1 MKRLMNKKLLS
12 TVARRMA
19 VLLLLLCLSATATWA
34 VRFVYVSEPD
44 PSIKGGKAYRPDINN
59 FPTHFYVVPK
69 HGFKV
74 KSVVF
79 VDKDGYQ
86 ETLQMKKVNKSTREE
101 LYYLPNTKSS
111 TVTVTFL
118 QVSNNVEVNFDMN
131 VSDVQGPAK
140 QNLQIG
146 GYVTKPE
153 DPTDVNFNFLGWYTD
168 EDFKKPFDFSKA
180 LNFGL
185 PYEDDDEKLVLNL
198 YAKWESRWSWEYEKT
213 YTDLHII
220 GPGPMDD
227 YTSQKAPWYKKWKTI
242 NKINIDPDVT
252 RIGNYAFYNL
262 KNVNTDIT
270 IPASVKTI
278 GNSAFYSFSISNSV
292 VNISTPTGSLLD
304 SIEQNAFKNANAH
317 IDLSNSTLLTKIDR
331 NVFYG
336 VNGIVTLPVSVDTI
350 VPKAFSGFDGSH
362 VYIPVPEGNALIVN
376 GKDFSGEK
384 TDGKADIISY
394 LYKKYPKRGISLAVK
409 LKMISLSDYDD
420 VTVTFN
426 ANGHGTAPASVNT
439 TIGKT
444 ISQPEALTAE
454 GYTFLGWYKD
464 EAFTKAFD
472 FGAEL
477 SRTGLTFNGVE
488 KRFKLNLYAKWQ
500 KNSCTV
506 TFNGNGA
513 TSGTMT
519 AVTQDGGTSYAI
531 PACGFTFTG
540 HSFLGWATSADGN
553 VEYQPN
559 DVINPLL
566 NDLTLYAVW
575 DYELTGSCGTNLTWT
590 LTNSTAT
597 GILDKLIISGSGAM
611 TDYKKKKAPWYSR
624 QATIKTLIIRNGVTH
639 IGNFAFYGLANVT
652 SDITI
657 PASVES
663 IGQDAFNSISNSKNN
678 PGISIATATGSQLTS
693 VEGDA
698 FYDANAYIDL
708 SNSLL
713 LATIA
718 KNAFRKAQKEV
729 TLPSSIVSVAK
740 NAFSR
745 FNGDNVYI
753 PVLEKKVLIV
763 NGNVYDAAKLN
774 ADRLADIIGSFYT
787 NLGKKSKS
795 NEASLAQVLD
805 PNATFTVTTDG
816 HSDAY
821 YEEEAN
827 TEDAPSV
834 IVKLTKDTGVHPGT
848 IIWLSWGGEN
858 LVEGTYVSGFTV
870 TKAGGGTVEAKPSDD
885 SEDYFFVMP
894 EENVTVTTHTAPKET
909 FTLDLTSADEDNP
922 IVIDDQVYILMQ
934 TLMGYLHAE
943 KDIETGRFKQC
954 YDVNF
959 DGKYDFELT
968 SPAGEDDVV
977 DPDDDYA
984 YDYTVRL
991 LPGASEV
998 TTNYLFTPNYPFP
1011 YKYDKI
1017 LVKFKDSEDVEN
1029 QIKFDD
1035 FIDSSDSNIDL
1046 VCNWSNTT
1054 RNLIISGRTLYRD
1067 GCWNTICLPFD
1078 LTLAGSS
1085 FDFGEDEESQEKNL
1099 EARHLTAASITDKA
1113 LNLTFSSPVTT
1124 LEAGV
1129 PYIIKWAF
1137 APQNI
1142 EDPMFLNATIA
1153 NVAACAG
1160 SSNEEK
1166 VAAFLTSK
1174 GYDNGATG
1182 EDRVRF
1188 TGTFGWTR
1196 FDQANTSILLIGAN
1210 NKLYYPKSK
1219 YDEETGVMSTPELNA
1234 FRAYFKIGEDGA
1246 ASAREITDFNIHFE
1260 DESTGIVEM
1269 RNEELEMR
1277 NVNAEMRNDAWYT
1290 LDGRK
1295 LQGKP
1300 TKKGMYIVGGRKVV
1314 IK

>member
-19 VLLLLLCLSATATWA
+19 VLLLLLCLSATTTWA

-86 ETLQMKKVNKSTREE
+86 ETLHMKKVNKSTREE

-153 DPTDVNFNFLGWYTD
+153 DPTDVNFKFLGWYTD
-168 EDFKKPFDFSKA
+168 DKFKKPFDFYAA

-185 PYEDDDEKLVLNL
+185 PYEDADDKLVLNL
-198 YAKWESRWSWEYEKT
+198 YAKWESRWSWEYEKQ

-227 YTSQKAPWYKKWKTI
+227 YKSQKAPWHKKWKTI

-278 GNSAFYSFSISNSV
+278 GNSAFYGFSISSSV

-317 IDLSNSTLLTKIDR
+317 IDLSNSTLLTKINR

-336 VNGIVTLPVSVDTI
+336 VSGVVTLPVSVDTI
-350 VPKAFSGFDGSH
+350 APKAFSGFDGHH

-439 TIGKT
+439 TIGQT
-444 ISQPEALTAE
+444 ITQPAALTAE

-519 AVTQDGGTSYAI
+519 AVTQDGGTSYTI
-531 PACGFTFTG
+531 PACVFTNADHT
-540 HSFLGWATSADGN
+540 FLGWATSADGS

-559 DVINPLL
+559 DVINSLL

-575 DYELTGSCGTNLTWT
+575 ENNESGPCGAELTWT
-590 LTNSTAT
+590 LTNSTAN
-597 GILDKLIISGSGAM
+597 GDLDKLIISGSGAM
-611 TDYKKKKAPWYSR
+611 TDYKKKKAPWYSHE
-624 QATIKTLIIRNGVTH
+624 ATIKTLIMGEGVTR
-639 IGNFAFYGLANVT
+639 IGNHAFNGLANVT

-663 IGQDAFNSISNSKNN
+663 IGQNAFSSISTSQNN
-678 PGISIATATGSQLTS
+678 AGISIATATGSQLTS
-693 VEGDA
+693 IEVDA
-698 FYDANAYIDL
+698 FNSANAYIDL

-718 KNAFRKAQKEV
+718 KNAIRKAQKEV

-753 PVLEKKVLIV
+753 PVLENKVLIV
-763 NGNVYDAAKLN
+763 KGNLYDAAKLN
-774 ADRLADIIGSFYT
+774 EDRLADIVGCFY
-787 NLGKKSKS
+787 NDLGKRSTS

-821 YEEEAN
+821 YEEEAD

-858 LVEGTYVSGFTV
+858 LEEGTYVSGFTV
-870 TKAGGGTVEAKPSDD
+870 TKAGGGTVEAKPSED
-885 SEDYFFVMP
+885 SEDFFFVMP
-894 EENVTVTTHTAPKET
+894 EENVTVTTHTAPRET
-909 FTLDLTSADEDNP
+909 FTLDLTSVTEEDDP

-991 LPGASEV
+991 LAGASEV
-998 TTNYLFTPNYPFP
+998 TTNYLFTPVYPFP
-1011 YKYDKI
+1011 YKYNKI
-1017 LVKFKDSEDVEN
+1017 LVKFKNGETVEN

-1099 EARHLTAASITDKA
+1099 EARQLTAASITDKA
-1113 LNLTFSSPVTT
+1113 LNLTFSSPVKT
-1124 LEAGV
+1124 LQAGV
-1129 PYIIKWAF
+1129 PYIIKWAV

-1160 SSNEEK
+1160 SKNEEK

-1219 YDEETGVMSTPELNA
+1219 YNEETGVMSTPELNA

-1246 ASAREITDFNIHFE
+1246 ASAREITEFNIHFE
-1260 DESTGIVEM
+1260 DESTGIVSVHSSQSIVHSE
-1269 RNEELEMR
+1269 
-1277 NVNAEMRNDAWYT
+1277 ADAWYT

>member
-19 VLLLLLCLSATATWA
+19 VLLLLLCLSATTTWA

-69 HGFKV
+69 RGFKV

-101 LYYLPNTKSS
+101 LYYLSNTKSS

-131 VSDVQGPAK
+131 PSDVQGPAK

-153 DPTDVNFNFLGWYTD
+153 DPTDVNFKFLGWYTD
-168 EDFKKPFDFSKA
+168 DKFKKPFDFYAA

-185 PYEDDDEKLVLNL
+185 PYEDADDKLVLNL
-198 YAKWESRWSWEYEKT
+198 YAKWESRWSWEYEKQ

-227 YTSQKAPWYKKWKTI
+227 YKSKKAPWYRKWKTI

-252 RIGNYAFYNL
+252 RIGSYAFTEL
-262 KNVNTDIT
+262 KKVNTDIT

-278 GNSAFYSFSISNSV
+278 GNSAFYSFSISSSV

-317 IDLSNSTLLTKIDR
+317 IDLSNSTLLTKINR

-336 VNGIVTLPVSVDTI
+336 VSGVVTLPVSVDTI
-350 VPKAFSGFDGSH
+350 APKAFSGFDGHH

-439 TIGKT
+439 TIGQT
-444 ISQPEALTAE
+444 ITQPAALTAE

-464 EAFTKAFD
+464 EAFTEAFD

-519 AVTQDGGTSYAI
+519 AVTQDGGTSYTI
-531 PACGFTFTG
+531 PACVFTNADHT
-540 HSFLGWATSADGN
+540 FLGWATSADGS
-553 VEYQPN
+553 VEYQPDN
-559 DVINPLL
+559 VINSLL

-575 DYELTGSCGTNLTWT
+575 ENNESGSCGAELTWT
-590 LTNSTAT
+590 LTNSTAN
-597 GILDKLIISGSGAM
+597 GDLDKLIISGSGAM

-624 QATIKTLIIRNGVTH
+624 QATIKTLIMGEGVTR
-639 IGNFAFYGLANVT
+639 IGNHAFNGLANVT

-663 IGQDAFNSISNSKNN
+663 IGQNAFSSISTSQNN
-678 PGISIATATGSQLTS
+678 AGISIATATGSQLTS
-693 VEGDA
+693 IEGDA
-698 FYDANAYIDL
+698 FNSANAYIDL

-718 KNAFRKAQKEV
+718 KYAIRKAQKEV

-763 NGNVYDAAKLN
+763 KGNLYDAAKLN
-774 ADRLADIIGSFYT
+774 EDRLADIVGCFY
-787 NLGKKSKS
+787 NDLGKRSTS

-821 YEEEAN
+821 YEEEAD

-858 LVEGTYVSGFTV
+858 LEEGTYVSGFTV
-870 TKAGGGTVEAKPSDD
+870 TKAGGGTVEAKPSED
-885 SEDYFFVMP
+885 SEDFFFVMP
-894 EENVTVTTHTAPKET
+894 EENVTVTTHTAPRET
-909 FTLDLTSADEDNP
+909 FTLDLTSVTEEDDP

-968 SPAGEDDVV
+968 SPAGEDDEV

-984 YDYTVRL
+984 YDYTVRP

-1011 YKYDKI
+1011 YKYNKI
-1017 LVKFKDSEDVEN
+1017 LVKFNNGETVEN

-1035 FIDSSDSNIDL
+1035 LYDSSDLNFEL

-1054 RNLIISGRTLYRD
+1054 RNLIIGNRTLYRD

-1085 FDFGEDEESQEKNL
+1085 FDFGEDEDSQEKNL
-1099 EARHLTAASITDKA
+1099 EARQLTAASITDKA
-1113 LNLTFSSPVTT
+1113 LDLTFSSPVTM
-1124 LEAGV
+1124 LQAGV
-1129 PYIIKWAF
+1129 PYIIKWAV

-1153 NVAACAG
+1153 NVAAYAG
-1160 SSNEEK
+1160 KTDSAK
-1166 VAAFLTSK
+1166 VANFLTDK

-1219 YDEETGVMSTPELNA
+1219 YDKETGVMSTPELNA

-1260 DESTGIVEM
+1260 DESTGIVSVHSSQSIVHSE
-1269 RNEELEMR
+1269 
-1277 NVNAEMRNDAWYT
+1277 ADAWYT

-1300 TKKGMYIVGGRKVV
+1300 TKKGMYIVNGRKVV